1 MPCVGIS
8 FGVDRIFTILAARRE
23 RMISAVVRDIDVYVM
38 AVGGEDID
46 GLLLERM
53 TIARLLWN
61 AGIRAEYAAKVKAK
75 LPQQLKAAT
84 RVPLAVILDREEWAV
99 GLVRVRTFRAAGGGE
114 TTEEDRGQLISKD
127 TLVAEV
133 KGLLS
138 R

>member
-1 MPCVGIS
+1 M
-8 FGVDRIFTILAARRE
+8 
-23 RMISAVVRDIDVYVM
+23 VRDIDVYVM

-61 AGIRAEYAAKVKAK
+61 AGIRAEYAAKAAK
-75 LPQQLKAAT
+75 G
-84 RVPLAVILDREEWAV
+84 VPLAVILDREEWAV
-99 GLVRVRTFRAAGGGE
+99 GLVRVRAFRAAGGGE
-114 TTEEDRGQLISKD
+114 TAEEDRGQLISKD
-127 TLVAEV
+127 TLVAEA